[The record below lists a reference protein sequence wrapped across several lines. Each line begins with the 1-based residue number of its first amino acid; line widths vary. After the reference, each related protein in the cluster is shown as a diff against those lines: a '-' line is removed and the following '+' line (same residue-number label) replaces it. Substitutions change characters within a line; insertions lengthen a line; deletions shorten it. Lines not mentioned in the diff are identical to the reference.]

1 MFSKIIITIFLIL
14 NVYVCWRTHVQL
26 QHAITFY
33 ENRRAL
39 ILLPAILFL
48 ILTVM
53 VFTGTFLPAGRLKYI
68 CQCASNIWLG
78 FLIFFGFLLLLTNIG
93 LLFTGRS
100 TGYRGSIHLGLL
112 AAAALLIMIYGC
124 WNAQQ
129 VSIRQ
134 WKLTWADGRFD
145 VMESGRPVY
154 DVEKIREPSDD
165 AGNYRIV
172 LLGDLH
178 MSVNSVAETI
188 ADMAEK
194 VNALEPDVILIAG
207 DFFTSQAGGIPQPQ
221 AFIDALSGMQ
231 AREGVY
237 GVWGNHDVE
246 EPLLCGFAMSAKENA
261 YRSQEMTDFIAKC
274 GITILEDEMISL
286 DQGRLQLIG
295 RIDGEKP
302 GNGLEERLS
311 PADLKEKLS
320 PDPQKPLLVLEH
332 EPVEYQ
338 ALDQIGSKLVLSG
351 HTHNGQIFPGN
362 LIIRFFNENSYGF
375 KKVGS
380 ALTFV
385 TSGIGYYG
393 PPIRIGTHSEIA
405 VLDLEKNW

>member
-1 MFSKIIITIFLIL
+1 MLSKIIISIFLTL

-26 QHAITFY
+26 QHAIAAY
-33 ENRRAL
+33 ENRQAM
-39 ILLPAILFL
+39 ILFPL
-48 ILTVM
+48 TVYLLLTVM
-53 VFTGTFLPAGRLKYI
+53 VFAATFLPAGTLKYI
-68 CQCASNIWLG
+68 CQCAGNIWLG
-78 FLIFFGFLLLLTNIG
+78 FLIFFGFLLLVTNIG
-93 LLFTGRS
+93 LLFRS
-100 TGYRGSIHLGLL
+100 RGTGYRGTIHLGLL
-112 AAAALLIMIYGC
+112 AAAAVLIVIYGC

-134 WKLTWADGRFD
+134 WKLTWADGQFD
-145 VMESGRPVY
+145 VTESGKPVY
-154 DVEKIREPSDD
+154 DVEKVTEPSD
-165 AGNYRIV
+165 AEGNYRIV

-178 MSVNSVAETI
+178 MSVNSIPETM
-188 ADMAEK
+188 ADMVEK
-194 VNALEPDVILIAG
+194 VNALEPDVVLIAG
-207 DFFTSQAGGIPQPQ
+207 DFFTSQAGGIPHPQ
-221 AFIDALSGMQ
+221 AFIDALSSMQ
-231 AREGVY
+231 AKEGVY

-246 EPLLCGFAMSAKENA
+246 EPLLCGFAMSPKENA
-261 YRSQEMTDFIAKC
+261 YRSQEMIDFIDKC

-302 GNGLEERLS
+302 GLGKEERLS
-311 PADLKEKLS
+311 PAELAKKLS
-320 PDPQKPLLVLEH
+320 PDSDKPLLVLEH

-375 KKVGS
+375 KKAGS

-385 TSGIGYYG
+385 TAGVGYYG

-405 VLDLEKNW
+405 VLDLEKSW